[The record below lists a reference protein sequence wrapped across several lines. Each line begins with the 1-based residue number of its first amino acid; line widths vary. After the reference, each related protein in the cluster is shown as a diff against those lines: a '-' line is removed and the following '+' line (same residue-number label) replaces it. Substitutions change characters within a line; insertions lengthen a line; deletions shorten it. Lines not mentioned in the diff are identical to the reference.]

1 MFVES
6 GGSGAPTLLLLHGLG
21 ANAAVWRKLLP
32 LVETHWPGRWIAPD
46 LLGHGRS
53 PVSPIYSYG
62 AHAAALAE
70 AMGQGERVA
79 ILGHSFGG
87 VIGLM
92 LATGWFGV
100 DVRHVLA
107 LGVKLS
113 WSPNDLARM
122 ANLSEAPV
130 RWFEERAA
138 AAERYLR
145 VAGLSGLAA
154 PESEMASAGIVEE
167 SGRFRLAADPRI
179 HLVGAP
185 PIDDLISVIKVP
197 VRFAAGAADQMVG
210 LDDMRRY
217 DPSAEIITE
226 AGHNTHVERPE
237 KVWTLFEQMMRR
249 TQAE

>member
-179 HLVGAP
+179 RFRSARRRSMISSASSKCPCVSPPEP
-185 PIDDLISVIKVP
+185 PIKWSVSTTC
-197 VRFAAGAADQMVG
+197 AATIRPPKSLQKPGTTRMSSGRKKSG
-210 LDDMRRY
+210 LC
-217 DPSAEIITE
+217 SS
-226 AGHNTHVERPE
+226 
-237 KVWTLFEQMMRR
+237 K
-249 TQAE
+249 